1 MEAEYRHTQ
10 FGTLTIIILLVVGI
24 LLSPIILSLITE
36 GRGLLILS
44 MVVLYL
50 LTLTFFYAFT
60 VEISEGRVKW
70 WFGIGAIRKSYLLK
84 EIQATKEVK
93 NPWYYLWGIKSI
105 PGGWLYAIAPGSAV
119 ELVFKDGRVVRLGTN
134 RPEELR
140 KAIEDSI
147 TAR

>member
-1 MEAEYRHTQ
+1 MEVEYKHTQ

-60 VEISEGRVKW
+60 VEISERRVKW
-70 WFGIGAIRKSYLLK
+70 WFGIGAIRKSCLLK
-84 EIQATKEVK
+84 EVQSTKEVK

-119 ELVFKDGRVVRLGTN
+119 ELVFKDGKVVRLGTN

-140 KAIEDSI
+140 KAIEDSRI
-147 TAR
+147 AR